1 MARRTVRASQASE
14 SAIKIGQIDT
24 LSKPLIRD
32 AGYTDFRD
40 RVMSPFGRHITT
52 ATMIR
57 P

>member
-1 MARRTVRASQASE
+1 MARRTVRASQAPE
-14 SAIKIGQIDT
+14 SAIKIGRIDT

-32 AGYTDFRD
+32 AVYNDFRD